1 MEMEY
6 TGGLGEYLSLA
17 SAIASEIPQAH
28 EPAVALLHDIDTC
41 WRAAVLP
48 LSDGLAPTSNILY
61 MQSFYH
67 WLAGVQMAFS
77 GNATATYPVLRASLE
92 AGCYAYLLHADED
105 VRNVWLQQ
113 DTNPEATKLVKRR
126 FNSAVS
132 STAERLHGAQPGLA
146 TLITSLY
153 EASITF
159 GAHPNPRS
167 TLDHLGEFVTRDD
180 GKIEVRFTALNAAN
194 SLNTTRAICA
204 AVEHGLANACLAWMA
219 VPKSDAATAVAKAI
233 GALYAR
239 KDAIYPLDASKDDSA

>member
-6 TGGLGEYLSLA
+6 TGGLGDYLQHA
-17 SAIASEIPQAH
+17 SAIASEIPHAH
-28 EPAVALLHDIDTC
+28 GPGLALLHDIDSC
-41 WRAAVLP
+41 WRTSVLP
-48 LSDGLAPTSNILY
+48 LSDGRAPTSNILY

-105 VRNVWLQQ
+105 VRSLWLQR
-113 DTNPEATKLVKRR
+113 DTSAEATKLFRRR

-132 STAERLHGAQPGLA
+132 GTAERLRDAQPGLA
-146 TLITSLY
+146 TLVASLY

-159 GAHPNPRS
+159 GAHPNPRP
-167 TLDHLGEFVTRDD
+167 TLDHLGEFVTRED
-180 GKIEVRFTALNAAN
+180 GKIEVRFIALNAAN

-219 VPKSDAATAVAKAI
+219 APESDAATAVAEAI
-233 GALYAR
+233 GGLYVR
-239 KDAIYPLDASKDDSA
+239 KDAIYPLQESVKDSA